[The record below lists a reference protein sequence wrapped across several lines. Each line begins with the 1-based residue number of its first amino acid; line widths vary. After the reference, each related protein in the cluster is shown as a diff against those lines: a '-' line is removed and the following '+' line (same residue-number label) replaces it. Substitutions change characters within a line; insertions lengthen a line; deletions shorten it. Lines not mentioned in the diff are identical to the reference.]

1 MFVKLLEINLF
12 LFYSTKYERK
22 MKENIYKTYITIK
35 LLYDKI
41 NLMKD
46 LYGGNYM
53 EEVLRLTNVNKS
65 FGEHHVLHD
74 VSFAAGRGELI
85 GYIGPNGSAGV

>member
-46 LYGGNYM
+46 LYG
-53 EEVLRLTNVNKS
+53 R
-65 FGEHHVLHD
+65 
-74 VSFAAGRGELI
+74 
-85 GYIGPNGSAGV
+85 

>member
-12 LFYSTKYERK
+12 LIYSIKYEIK
-22 MKENIYKTYITIK
+22 LKENFNKIYKMIK

-46 LYGGNYM
+46 LYG
-53 EEVLRLTNVNKS
+53 R
-65 FGEHHVLHD
+65 
-74 VSFAAGRGELI
+74 
-85 GYIGPNGSAGV
+85 